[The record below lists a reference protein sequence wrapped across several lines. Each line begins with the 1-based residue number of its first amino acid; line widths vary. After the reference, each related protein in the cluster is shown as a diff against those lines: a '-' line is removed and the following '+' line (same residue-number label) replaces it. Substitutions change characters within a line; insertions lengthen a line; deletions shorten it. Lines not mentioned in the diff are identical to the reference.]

1 MRKTNFTLKEYSMK
15 LTDED
20 LKFLNF
26 RLTQRMGSDLADAIN
41 FVCKDSEM
49 DKLLAGA
56 ESAIQIYEIMDDLHF
71 CLEKERKRR
80 KF

>member
-1 MRKTNFTLKEYSMK
+1 MK

-26 RLTQRMGSDLADAIN
+26 RLTQRISSDLADAIN
-41 FVCKDSEM
+41 FVSKDAEM
-49 DKLLAGA
+49 DKLLASA
-56 ESAIQIYEIMDDLHF
+56 ESAIEVFEIMDDLHF